1 MLGIGCSMLD
11 TRYSAPDNKY
21 FEEKEHC
28 QESRIEKRASSI
40 DTYPASCMVFKFT
53 GLKPI

>member
-40 DTYPASCMVFKFT
+40 DMYPASCMVFKFT